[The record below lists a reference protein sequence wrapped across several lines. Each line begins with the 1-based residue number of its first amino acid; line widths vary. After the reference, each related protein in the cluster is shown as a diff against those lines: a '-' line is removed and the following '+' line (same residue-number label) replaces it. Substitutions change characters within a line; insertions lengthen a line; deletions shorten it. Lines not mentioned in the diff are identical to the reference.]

1 MAVAI
6 RSSTVPCAAHV
17 PTRVAARLSSCHLS
31 SRSISHLPH
40 GSLCLRRNGDDSRG
54 LSSLRT
60 RDNARRRQHDA
71 RLSISHET
79 ASLSGDNESVLS
91 EDAGDEEDLFDP
103 FAPADLADDDHM
115 SLAESMREL
124 DDQLSRRP
132 LDLDPAGY
140 FIIYVD
146 REQQCLV
153 AQHYGNLIDSK
164 GRACDPVTGKPIPCD
179 GSYKPT
185 PLRVYRART
194 AKEVSVM
201 ILEQYFG
208 PGEKSRGAAE
218 QENKENAGA
227 QAASETGA
235 SAAAS
240 VTTAEGVS
248 ALILSQMPPVT
259 MLNHANYL
267 GRELQR
273 AEAAMLDG
281 SEYIQD

>member
-1 MAVAI
+1 MAIAI
-6 RSSTVPCAAHV
+6 RSSSVPCAARV

-31 SRSISHLPH
+31 SRSISHLSH
-40 GSLCLRRNGDDSRG
+40 GSLSLRRNGDESRW

-60 RDNARRRQHDA
+60 RAGVDGNARRRQHVA
-71 RLSISHET
+71 RLSLSHET

-91 EDAGDEEDLFDP
+91 EDNDGEEDLFDP

-164 GRACDPVTGKPIPCD
+164 GRACEPVTGKPIPCD

-185 PLRVYRART
+185 PLRVYRGRT

-218 QENKENAGA
+218 RKRKENAGA
-227 QAASETGA
+227 QAGTETAGA
-235 SAAAS
+235 SAVAS
-240 VTTAEGVS
+240 VTTAEG
-248 ALILSQMPPVT
+248 T
-259 MLNHANYL
+259 T
-267 GRELQR
+267 GTG
-273 AEAAMLDG
+273 D
-281 SEYIQD
+281 

>member
-1 MAVAI
+1 MGKIMVL
-6 RSSTVPCAAHV
+6 T
-17 PTRVAARLSSCHLS
+17 
-31 SRSISHLPH
+31 
-40 GSLCLRRNGDDSRG
+40 GSGDENRG
-54 LSSLRT
+54 LIGPRA
-60 RDNARRRQHDA
+60 RDDDARRRQNIV
-71 RLSISHET
+71 RLSLSHQT
-79 ASLSGDNESVLS
+79 ASLSGDAESVLS
-91 EDAGDEEDLFDP
+91 EDTGDEDLFDP
-103 FAPADLADDDHM
+103 FAPTDLADDDHM

-146 REQQCLV
+146 RDQQCLV
-153 AQHYGNLIDSK
+153 AQHFGNLIDIK

-185 PLRVYRART
+185 PLRVYRGRT
-194 AKEVSVM
+194 AKEVSVI

-218 QENKENAGA
+218 RKNKENAGA
-227 QAASETGA
+227 QVGSATAGA
-235 SAAAS
+235 STAAS

-248 ALILSQMPPVT
+248 ASLLSQIPPVT

-273 AEAAMLDG
+273 AEAALLNG
-281 SEYIQD
+281 TEYIQD